1 MSTDARSTLFGA
13 DRRVIALG
21 FARMADAMGN
31 SFLIVVLPLYIASNY
46 ITGSFFGMTESMI
59 TGIVIGLYGLVS
71 SIFQPLTGIASDKA
85 GKRRLFVLVGL
96 VLFMFANFSY
106 VIADNYWLL
115 LIIRAV
121 QGFSA
126 ALTITASVALVSE
139 VSIPE
144 NRGQNMGI
152 YNAFRLIGFG
162 TGPLFSGIL
171 IESGPYQ
178 IPVVGEIN
186 GFIASF
192 ALAAFMALVSVIL
205 VTFLVS
211 DPEETQP
218 SRVKAAFR
226 FTSESEERLLDPIFA
241 LGIATFIMSSGFAL
255 IASIEPEINRRLNQG
270 AFMFAI
276 QFSVM
281 VGVLAIAQPI
291 VGSLSDK
298 SSRKIWIL
306 IGLTVLAPVTFL
318 QGLSTESWHLI
329 ATRFMQG
336 ICGAMIFAPALAL
349 AGDLAKKGQ
358 SGSQLSVLTVSF
370 GIGISFGSFLS
381 GYAIRFG
388 FLAPFAVGAILAL
401 LGVVLVRTQIPD
413 R

>member
-1 MSTDARSTLFGA
+1 
-13 DRRVIALG
+13 
-21 FARMADAMGN
+21 MADAMGN
-31 SFLIVVLPLYIASNY
+31 SFLIVVLPLYIASQY
-46 ITGSFFGMTESMI
+46 ITGSFFGLSESMI
-59 TGIVIGLYGLVS
+59 TGLVIGLYGLVS
-71 SIFQPLTGIASDKA
+71 SFFQPITGIASDKA

-96 VLFMFANFSY
+96 ILFMFANFSY

-121 QGFSA
+121 QGISA

-144 NRGQNMGI
+144 NRGRNMGI

-162 TGPLFSGIL
+162 AGPLLSGIL
-171 IESGPYQ
+171 IESGPYVV
-178 IPVVGEIN
+178 PVFGEIN

-192 ALAAFMALVSVIL
+192 TLAALMAFISVVL

-211 DPEETQP
+211 DPEETKP
-218 SRVKAAFR
+218 SQEKTTFR
-226 FTSESEERLLDPIFA
+226 ITSDSEERFLDPIFA
-241 LGIATFIMSSGFAL
+241 LGISTFIMSSGFAL
-255 IASIEPEINRRLNQG
+255 IASIEPEINRRLDQG

-281 VGVLAIAQPI
+281 VGVLAVAQPV

-298 SSRKIWIL
+298 SGRKIWIL
-306 IGLTVLAPVTFL
+306 VGLAILAPVTFL

-329 ATRFMQG
+329 ATRLLQG

-358 SGSQLSVLTVSF
+358 SGGQLSVLTVSF

-388 FLAPFAVGAILAL
+388 FLAPFAVGAVLAL
-401 LGVVLVRTQIPD
+401 VGVVLVKTQVPD